1 MKSHIII
8 LGRERLHLENLCL
21 SMTDL
26 RQGNLLKH
34 FGIVSEK
41 FSFKANGAILLS
53 VPEKN
58 GRLTDFSIS

>member
-1 MKSHIII
+1 
-8 LGRERLHLENLCL
+8 
-21 SMTDL
+21 MTDL